1 MVQFFSPTPPS
12 DLSQFYRVVMDF
24 LPSSLDL
31 ASSLEGYK
39 LCRNE
44 VKDKRGGMTK
54 KDRRRGQ
61 DKKAKDQRKFLS
73 RVAADKEQTNR
84 TDSPRIRSN
93 TFPFS
98 LPADKKA
105 KKESLQVVNTKKVH
119 ELSFSLLHQHCFN
132 GCLIA
137 VTGCSW
143 RNSPGE
149 IGLCSSLRP

>member
-1 MVQFFSPTPPS
+1 
-12 DLSQFYRVVMDF
+12 MDF
-24 LPSSLDL
+24 LLPLL
-31 ASSLEGYK
+31 PLGGYK
-39 LCRNE
+39 LCRNK
-44 VKDKRGGMTK
+44 VKDKRGGMTI
-54 KDRRRGQ
+54 KDRGGR

-73 RVAADKEQTNR
+73 RVADDKEQTNR

-143 RNSPGE
+143 RNSPDE

>member
-44 VKDKRGGMTK
+44 VKDKRGGMIK

-73 RVAADKEQTNR
+73 RAAADKGQTNR
-84 TDSPRIRSN
+84 TGSPRIQSN
-93 TFPFS
+93 TFFHANAVKKQKNKLVFLLS
-98 LPADKKA
+98 LV
-105 KKESLQVVNTKKVH
+105 SFV
-119 ELSFSLLHQHCFN
+119 LSF
-132 GCLIA
+132 
-137 VTGCSW
+137 T
-143 RNSPGE
+143 
-149 IGLCSSLRP
+149 